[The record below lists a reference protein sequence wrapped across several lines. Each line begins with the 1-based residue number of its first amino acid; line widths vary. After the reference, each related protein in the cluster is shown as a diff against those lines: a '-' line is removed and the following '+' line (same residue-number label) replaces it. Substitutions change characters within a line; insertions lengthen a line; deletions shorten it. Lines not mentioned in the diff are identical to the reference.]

1 MASTYFLMGQTTFAI
16 QLVMV
21 ILHLM
26 KMMAIFIQSS
36 VDGHLGFFHIL
47 SPVNSAAMNIGCM
60 YLFLLEFLSFPDIYL
75 GVELLDHLV
84 VLFVVV

>member
-1 MASTYFLMGQTTFAI
+1 MAELYSCACVCMCVCKPYIF
-16 QLVMV
+16 
-21 ILHLM
+21 
-26 KMMAIFIQSS
+26 FIQSS
-36 VDGHLGFFHIL
+36 IDGHLGFFHIL

-75 GVELLDHLV
+75 GVGLLDHLV